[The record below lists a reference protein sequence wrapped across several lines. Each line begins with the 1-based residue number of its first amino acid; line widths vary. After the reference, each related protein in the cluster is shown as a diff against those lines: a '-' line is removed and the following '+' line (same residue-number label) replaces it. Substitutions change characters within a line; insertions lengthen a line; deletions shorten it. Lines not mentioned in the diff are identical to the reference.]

1 MRLENISINLFLK
14 IEFPHLKSEFKGFC
28 KKLLI
33 TYNLAVNFYIRLKL
47 ITMDLERCLK
57 TLIFVLGEK
66 CDFLKIFDFKLNNK
80 RKEAFKFHSEEL
92 LDRIKKLKN
101 KEFFQK
107 ERKKDLFCQKT
118 TEFNIYSMEKKIFVL
133 KKFLNFYKKY
143 IGLILKNPKNISI
156 WNKVRTNSRIN
167 KKKFS
172 IFLIMEKKK
181 LFAVKQTIIDKNKIN
196 FRKKKLEKRH
206 LKLYF
211 FKILDYLLNI

>member
-1 MRLENISINLFLK
+1 
-14 IEFPHLKSEFKGFC
+14 
-28 KKLLI
+28 
-33 TYNLAVNFYIRLKL
+33 
-47 ITMDLERCLK
+47 
-57 TLIFVLGEK
+57 
-66 CDFLKIFDFKLNNK
+66 
-80 RKEAFKFHSEEL
+80 
-92 LDRIKKLKN
+92 
-101 KEFFQK
+101 
-107 ERKKDLFCQKT
+107 
-118 TEFNIYSMEKKIFVL
+118 MEKKIFVL

-172 IFLIMEKKK
+172 IFLIMGKKK